1 MLQNSIW
8 YCYDSITYILL
19 HLLVIIFIF
28 IYKLCNNKCFLPMIW
43 GIAFVPTRVWK
54 HVVQKGD
61 TVIDATCG
69 NGFDTLELLNLVA
82 DDSHNGYVYALDIQ
96 KDALDKTSLLLEE
109 SLNSYQ
115 VRTIKDLTFQLWI
128 GKEY

>member
-1 MLQNSIW
+1 MSLYLI
-8 YCYDSITYILL
+8 IHIL
-19 HLLVIIFIF
+19 
-28 IYKLCNNKCFLPMIW
+28 CDNKALTMIW
-43 GIAFVPTRVWK
+43 AITFVPSRVWK

-69 NGFDTLELLNLVA
+69 NGFDTLALLNLVA

-109 SLNSYQ
+109 SLSSNQ
-115 VRTIKDLTFQLWI
+115 VRTIKEWRFQSWF
-128 GKEY
+128 G